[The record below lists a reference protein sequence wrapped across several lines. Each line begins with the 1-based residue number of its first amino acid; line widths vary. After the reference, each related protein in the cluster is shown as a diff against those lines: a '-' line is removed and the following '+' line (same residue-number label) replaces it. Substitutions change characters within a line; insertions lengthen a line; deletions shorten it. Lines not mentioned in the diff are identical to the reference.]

1 MSKKDD
7 IKADEAAKT
16 CQGPQ
21 KEESKLDKIRKLED
35 VISENEELKMATT
48 VLCEIRDDVRKK
60 QIFLQMSAEIEDLKK
75 KLTKVWIL

>member
-48 VLCEIRDDVRKK
+48 VLCEIRDVRKR
-60 QIFLQMSAEIEDLKK
+60 QIFLQMAAEIEDLKK